1 MQSDNIQGPTEASFT
16 FSATKF
22 IYLLVFLISLVYQL
36 ALCLACPYKSIYDD

>member
-22 IYLLVFLISLVYQL
+22 IYLWCFDFFGIPVSFMFSVSVQVDL
-36 ALCLACPYKSIYDD
+36 